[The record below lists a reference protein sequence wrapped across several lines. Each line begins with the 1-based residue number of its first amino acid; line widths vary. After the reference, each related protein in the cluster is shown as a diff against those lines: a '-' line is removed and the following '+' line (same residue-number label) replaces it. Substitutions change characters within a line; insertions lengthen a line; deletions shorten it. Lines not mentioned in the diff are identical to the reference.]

1 MNEILSNYLNVSYRN
16 TLLNHGGEREI
27 WRGLVGAGVEKV
39 NKVVTGPR
47 KTNLLVRGG
56 DVAWYE
62 E

>member
-1 MNEILSNYLNVSYRN
+1 MNEILSNYLNVSDRN
-16 TLLNHGGEREI
+16 TLLNHECEREI
-27 WRGLVGAGVEKV
+27 WRGLIEAGVEKV